1 MGRTWNA
8 LRRDAVVPSETE
20 PSPAL
25 PGPAEDA
32 EPMLVDAEEI
42 PFIEVGPKKSMEA
55 SPSVLAYEKKKE
67 QGGSK
72 TADAPLAPSKA
83 RTQRRVPFRSV
94 FLAAPETETDTQE
107 TDA

>member
-8 LRRDAVVPSETE
+8 LRRDTVVPSETE
-20 PSPAL
+20 PSRAL

-32 EPMLVDAEEI
+32 EPMLVEIEEI

-55 SPSVLAYEKKKE
+55 SPSVLAYERKKE
-67 QGGSK
+67 QGGGNSH
-72 TADAPLAPSKA
+72 DAPLAPSKTA
-83 RTQRRVPFRSV
+83 RRRSVPFRSV
-94 FLAAPETETDTQE
+94 FLASPEAEAEE